1 MQQMFAEKKWLCGVQ
16 QDSCSL
22 DLKRGN
28 CWSHYPTPAPH
39 LPTSPSSPTSI
50 ETKDK
55 SHLRMLRLWCELC
68 VIVCPCFL
76 DDCAERGPYLN
87 TRKNKKTLCNQTP
100 QPPLLLIISPGVV
113 LTCSTMSSCQV
124 FSLPHVNCLPQKEKL
139 IKCCKVACG
148 GLIWGTLMCLRL
160 IHIYVPFLSA
170 CCSKGLQVALKIRV
184 NSTCQNIF
192 LPTAPFPSFEPKEKQ
207 FCKRCNERWK

>member
-1 MQQMFAEKKWLCGVQ
+1 MSLSLNATNVRREKMIMWCTTGLLFTWPKTWKLLIPL
-16 QDSCSL
+16 SNT
-22 DLKRGN
+22 R
-28 CWSHYPTPAPH
+28 P
-39 LPTSPSSPTSI
+39 PTSRPPPSSPTSI

-113 LTCSTMSSCQV
+113 LTCSTMSGCQV
-124 FSLPHVNCLPQKEKL
+124 FSLPHVDCLPQKEKL
-139 IKCCKVACG
+139 IKCCKVARG
-148 GLIWGTLMCLRL
+148 GLIWDTLMCLRL

-184 NSTCQNIF
+184 NSTC
-192 LPTAPFPSFEPKEKQ
+192 
-207 FCKRCNERWK
+207 